1 MKRVADSSTCL
12 DHSFLK
18 MPLATNLLVAKRLL
32 NLVFHPTLHTGRSGT
47 PKIRHIFVIC
57 NFWAGVSFPPSFWK
71 FYRNNF
77 AAYTDT
83 RIRMKI
89 LSFYSSSTGMLQ
101 VNQDKGIQGPLFG
114 FQDKNLPEK
123 PDTFLHGNTR
133 IQGYQTLCRGYRTK
147 IRDQAA

>member
-1 MKRVADSSTCL
+1 MGKRYL
-12 DHSFLK
+12 
-18 MPLATNLLVAKRLL
+18 R
-32 NLVFHPTLHTGRSGT
+32 
-47 PKIRHIFVIC
+47 
-57 NFWAGVSFPPSFWK
+57 AGVSFPPSFWK

-89 LSFYSSSTGMLQ
+89 LSFDSSSTGMLQ
-101 VNQDKGIQGPLFG
+101 VNQDIGIPGPLFG

-133 IQGYQTLCRGYRTK
+133 IQGYQTLCGGEQGENQRLGRPSTLKTMGIRGYKGYEGYELLLKNQTLFS
-147 IRDQAA
+147 